1 MLTFIKEEMISSF
14 LLKFGIDYFTLS
26 TDTQALCLLLANL
39 FVLILISMVYT
50 IGRRIVY
57 KIF

>member
-1 MLTFIKEEMISSF
+1 MLTFIKEEMVSSF

-39 FVLILISMVYT
+39 FVLILISMAYT